1 MINYSWLIQYTLLL
15 ILNPAL
21 PAVCHLEDIS
31 AFVNKY
37 GDDKGSH
44 RSTHSNEVAAFKN
57 TLRRAYIP
65 CTAHGG
71 PTYYSLWDR
80 GCSTD
85 RSSKAW
91 EVLLRTNLILYNTL
105 LSLFS
110 HHRWRQCHNKRRK
123 RYQIVDICRV
133 GLSLRTIPPLSSLPT
148 AGPSS
153 NLSSL
158 LTVVKISTRIFFNH
172 RDFQFEND
180 VNSET
185 PSVSSLYYGRRTDT
199 STSVPTTPTPR

>member
-1 MINYSWLIQYTLLL
+1 MVAHLLLLVRSWLQHRRTGPARRGRSCCVPTSYYT
-15 ILNPAL
+15 IHF
-21 PAVCHLEDIS
+21 C
-31 AFVNKY
+31 
-37 GDDKGSH
+37 
-44 RSTHSNEVAAFKN
+44 
-57 TLRRAYIP
+57 
-65 CTAHGG
+65 
-71 PTYYSLWDR
+71 
-80 GCSTD
+80 
-85 RSSKAW
+85 
-91 EVLLRTNLILYNTL
+91 
-105 LSLFS
+105 LSVFS
-110 HHRWRQCHNKRRK
+110 YHRWRQCHNKRTK
-123 RYQIVDICRV
+123 QYEIVDIFRV

-158 LTVVKISTRIFFNH
+158 LTVVKISIRIFFNH

>member
-1 MINYSWLIQYTLLL
+1 M
-15 ILNPAL
+15 
-21 PAVCHLEDIS
+21 CHLEDIS

-37 GDDKGSH
+37 GDDKGPH
-44 RSTHSNEVAAFKN
+44 RSTRSNEVAAFKN
-57 TLRRAYIP
+57 TLRRANTFLALP
-65 CTAHGG
+65 MVAH
-71 PTYYSLWDR
+71 LLLLV
-80 GCSTD
+80 
-85 RSSKAW
+85 RSWLQHRQVQQGVGW

-158 LTVVKISTRIFFNH
+158 LTVVKISIRIFFNH

>member
-1 MINYSWLIQYTLLL
+1 MISSSATGYHHQQQDIIISKRISLIIISTMINYSWLIQYTLLL

-71 PTYYSLWDR
+71 P
-80 GCSTD
+80 
-85 RSSKAW
+85 
-91 EVLLRTNLILYNTL
+91 
-105 LSLFS
+105 
-110 HHRWRQCHNKRRK
+110 
-123 RYQIVDICRV
+123 
-133 GLSLRTIPPLSSLPT
+133 
-148 AGPSS
+148 
-153 NLSSL
+153 
-158 LTVVKISTRIFFNH
+158 
-172 RDFQFEND
+172 
-180 VNSET
+180 
-185 PSVSSLYYGRRTDT
+185 
-199 STSVPTTPTPR
+199 PTTPCEIVAAAPTGPARRGRSCCVPTSYYTIHFFPSSVIIVGANVIIREENGIKLLTFAGWDYPWGRYRLYHLFLLQVHHQIYHLYWL